1 MVARVQQPAPAF
13 EATAVVDGFFE
24 TVKLEQYKGKWV
36 VLFFYPLD
44 FTFVCP
50 TEILA
55 FNERLADFEKLGVEV
70 LAVSTDSEYS
80 HLAWANT
87 HRNEGGLG
95 PNLKLKLVADKN
107 MKISRDYGVL
117 LEEAGVALRGLF
129 LIDPKGTLRQITI
142 NDLPVGRSVDETI
155 RLVKAFQFTDEHGE
169 VCPANWDES
178 KNNATIKPDPTSS
191 KEYFASANKDS
202 MAIDGDSALPQGQTP
217 PTGNSPD
224 PKRRKVQEQ

>member
-1 MVARVQQPAPAF
+1 MDPPF
-13 EATAVVDGFFE
+13 
-24 TVKLEQYKGKWV
+24 
-36 VLFFYPLD
+36 LFFSRPPPEPEKRELTAISCVKTV
-44 FTFVCP
+44 TFVCP

-155 RLVKAFQFTDEHGE
+155 RLVKAFQ
-169 VCPANWDES
+169 CR
-178 KNNATIKPDPTSS
+178 
-191 KEYFASANKDS
+191 
-202 MAIDGDSALPQGQTP
+202 LPLSLP
-217 PTGNSPD
+217 
-224 PKRRKVQEQ
+224 

>member
-1 MVARVQQPAPAF
+1 MVARVQHPAPTF

-24 TVKLEQYKGKWV
+24 TIKLEQYQGKWV
-36 VLFFYPLD
+36 VLFFYPMD

-87 HRNEGGLG
+87 NRNEGGLG
-95 PNLKLKLVADKN
+95 PNLKLKLVADKS
-107 MKISRDYGVL
+107 MKIARDYGVL
-117 LEEAGVALRGLF
+117 IEDAGVALRGLF
-129 LIDPKGTLRQITI
+129 LIDPKGTLRQSTI

-155 RLVKAFQFTDEHGE
+155 RLIKAFQFTDEHGE
-169 VCPANWDES
+169 VCPANWDPES
-178 KNNATIKPDPTSS
+178 NKSTIKPDPKNS
-191 KEYFASANKDS
+191 KEYFSQANKRDLS
-202 MAIDGDSALPQGQTP
+202 TSPEKAN
-217 PTGNSPD
+217 GN
-224 PKRRKVQEQ
+224 KKARVA

>member
-1 MVARVQQPAPAF
+1 MVARVQLPAPAF

-24 TVKLEQYKGKWV
+24 TVKLEQYKGKWLC
-36 VLFFYPLD
+36 LFFYPMD

-87 HRNEGGLG
+87 NRNEGGLG

-107 MKISRDYGVL
+107 LKIARDYGVL
-117 LEEAGVALRGLF
+117 IEDMGVALRGLF

-155 RLVKAFQFTDEHGE
+155 RLIQAFQFTDEHGE
-169 VCPANWDES
+169 VCPADWNPES
-178 KNNATIKPDPTSS
+178 KNATIKPEPTKS
-191 KEYFASANKDS
+191 KEYFSQANK
-202 MAIDGDSALPQGQTP
+202 
-217 PTGNSPD
+217 
-224 PKRRKVQEQ
+224 

>member
-1 MVARVQQPAPAF
+1 MVARVQHPAPAF

-24 TVKLEQYKGKWV
+24 TVKLEQFKGKWL

-55 FNERLADFEKLGVEV
+55 FNERLADFAKLGVEV

-87 HRNEGGLG
+87 NRNEGGLG
-95 PNLKLKLVADKN
+95 PDLKLKLVADTN
-107 MKISRDYGVL
+107 HKISRDYGVL
-117 LEEAGVALRGLF
+117 IEDAGVALRGLF

-155 RLVKAFQFTDEHGE
+155 RLIQAFQFTDEHGE
-169 VCPANWDES
+169 VCPANWSPEGDN
-178 KNNATIKPDPTSS
+178 KTIKTDPIAK
-191 KEYFASANKDS
+191 KEYFEAHNKNNVSTRPADAVHADEPS
-202 MAIDGDSALPQGQTP
+202 SKKARHA
-217 PTGNSPD
+217 
-224 PKRRKVQEQ
+224 